1 MSVAVRLSGGFDISV
16 SGAVGVTAKTM
27 EVIKMPDML
36 IKQFVSKVSVDD
48 DERTVTAVIS
58 TVGVDRD
65 KEVLLS
71 KGANLDQYLKNPI
84 VLWAHSYTDTPIGK
98 SQWIKKTRKNLTA
111 KVKFAEAEVSAKAD
125 EIYNLFKGGFLN
137 AFSVGFIPTK
147 EHEPTPDEIKKK
159 PEWAEA
165 RRIYDEW
172 ELLEFSA
179 VPVPANPDALAMAV
193 KTKDLDLSK
202 ETADEMGVEDDS
214 EIIYATASSEDEVV
228 TIAADGEVKIE
239 SDGTDSGITVEPL
252 IAVEAIIK
260 TTPEIRSRPYNGL
273 LTSDGIGN
281 QVQEV
286 IKEAKGVMY

>member
-1 MSVAVRLSGGFDISV
+1 
-16 SGAVGVTAKTM
+16 
-27 EVIKMPDML
+27 MPDML

-214 EIIYATASSEDEVV
+214 EVIYATASSEDEVV